1 MRNRRRRFSSVAADD
16 DPLSL
21 VPNLFDVSIVLAVA
35 FLVATLSVA
44 GQRERGTASPG
55 QIAKGLR
62 KAAETVVRQS
72 GGKSLQRPTD
82 RKAGGRGSRLGVA
95 YQLENGEIIYVP
107 D

>member
-1 MRNRRRRFSSVAADD
+1 MSNRRRRFAAVAADD

-35 FLVATLSVA
+35 FLVAALSVA
-44 GQRERGTASPG
+44 GGGGRAATRPG
-55 QIAKGLR
+55 QIENGLR
-62 KAAETVVRQS
+62 KAALTVARQS
-72 GGKSLQRPTD
+72 AEKSLKRPSD
-82 RKAGGRGSRLGVA
+82 RKSAGRGSRLGVA